1 MVSEK
6 PWQPEAVLVL
16 LASILI
22 TLGLCFIPVSI
33 FQAAGTPPQ
42 FIGFLIGTIVVQSL
56 VIVLVHFFLRYHRM
70 TWAEFLGLRRGRLFA
85 TVLFAVG
92 IALLSTPVALGAN
105 QLSAELITLFNHTPE
120 QQTVVKVLE
129 QTESPMRRAIFALAA
144 ILMAPLV
151 EETIFRGILYPMLK
165 YRGYPRLAIW
175 GTSLFFAAVHL
186 NLLTFLPLFLF
197 ALVLIWIYERTDTLL
212 APITAHAFFNT
223 INFVLLVN
231 QKHIENWWATLRER
245 V

>member
-16 LASILI
+16 GASILV
-22 TLGLCFIPVSI
+22 TLALCFIPVSI
-33 FQAAGTPPQ
+33 FQALGTSPQ
-42 FIGFLIGTIVVQSL
+42 FIGFLIGTVVVQSL
-56 VIVLVHFFLRYHRM
+56 VVVLVHFFLRYHGM
-70 TWAEFLGLRRGRLFA
+70 TWTEFLGLRRGRLFS
-85 TVLFAVG
+85 TLLFAISVT
-92 IALLSTPVALGAN
+92 ILSTPIALAAN
-105 QLSAELITLFNHTPE
+105 QLSAKLITLVHHRPE
-120 QQTVVKVLE
+120 QQIVVKILE
-129 QTESPMRRAIFALAA
+129 QTQNPVRRAVFALAA

-151 EETIFRGILYPMLK
+151 EESIFRGILYPMLK
-165 YRGYPRLAIW
+165 FRGYPRLAIW

-231 QKHIENWWATLRER
+231 QKHIEQWLAVLRER
-245 V
+245 A